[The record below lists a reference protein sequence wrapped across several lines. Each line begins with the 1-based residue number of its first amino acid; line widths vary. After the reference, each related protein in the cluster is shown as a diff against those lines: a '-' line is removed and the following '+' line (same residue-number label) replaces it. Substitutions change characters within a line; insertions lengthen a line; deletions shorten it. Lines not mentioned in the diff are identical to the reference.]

1 MKIVIVHGQNHKGS
15 TYHIGKM
22 IADKIETEE
31 NIVEFFLPKDLN
43 HFCIGCCACI
53 EDEHKCPFYEEKN
66 KIMQN
71 IEEADLL
78 IFTSPTY
85 CLNASAA
92 LKSFF
97 ELTFTYWMPHRP
109 KQCMF
114 HKKAIIVSAA
124 AGTGTKKVIKSIQ
137 QTLSYWGISHILTY
151 GISVQAM
158 NWNGVSETKK
168 QKIDKDTTKMA
179 QTILKNKPV
188 KTSLKVKA
196 LFMMMRMMQKSN
208 MGSGLA
214 EREYWQKNGWLE
226 SSRPWI

>member
-22 IADKIETEE
+22 IADKIETED

-53 EDEHKCPFYEEKN
+53 EDDRKCPFYEEKN

-71 IEEADLL
+71 IEAADLL

-114 HKKAIIVSAA
+114 HKKAIIVSTA
-124 AGTGTKKVIKSIQ
+124 AGMGTNKVIKNIR
-137 QTLSYWGISHILTY
+137 QTLTYWGISSILTY

-158 NWNGVSETKK
+158 NWNGVSETIR
-168 QKIDKDTTKMA
+168 QKIDKDTTKIA
-179 QTILKNKPV
+179 QTILKNKPA

-196 LFMMMRMMQKSN
+196 LFMMMRMMQKAN
-208 MGSGLA
+208 MGSGPV

-226 SSRPWI
+226 SSRPWK